1 MFIQLTNASPLHRGR
16 PLLLRADIILT
27 VYEGIAV
34 REDGSVDDPV
44 TFIFS
49 PDHGTWEVVDSV
61 EDVLQK
67 LHAAEEL
74 ALQNAVI

>member
-16 PLLLRADIILT
+16 PLLLKADIILT

-49 PDHGTWEVVDSV
+49 PDHGTWEVSDRVDV
-61 EDVLQK
+61 VLKK
-67 LHAAEEL
+67 LNAAISH
-74 ALQNAVI
+74 NK

>member
-16 PLLLRADIILT
+16 PLLLKADIILT

-49 PDHGTWEVVDSV
+49 PDHGTWEVSESLD
-61 EDVLQK
+61 DVLKQ
-67 LHAAEEL
+67 L
-74 ALQNAVI
+74 NAVLSGK

>member
-16 PLLLRADIILT
+16 PLLLKADIILT

-34 REDGSVDDPV
+34 REDGSIDDPV

-49 PDHGTWEVVDSV
+49 PDHGTWEVSESLD
-61 EDVLQK
+61 DVLKQ
-67 LHAAEEL
+67 L
-74 ALQNAVI
+74 NAVLSGK